1 MSMRS
6 GGRAVVL
13 TLVAAGMWLFA
24 TPPLD
29 PGTADFV
36 SAPPPVPPA
45 APVVEPPPLTLD
57 ELSARVDP
65 AVVTLTA
72 SAGYS
77 GVAGTGFVVAPDG
90 IVLTNFHVVE
100 NAADLSAV
108 NMGNGLIYDATVLG
122 YDKSRDVAVV
132 QLITASNLPVVEL
145 ASDSLP
151 DVGDAVTAV
160 GNASGAG
167 VLVPAP
173 GAVTAL
179 DQQVRT
185 RSSVDGSRNTL
196 DKMIRVDADVRAGDS
211 GGPLFDAWGR
221 VVGVNTAGLSDEAR
235 NGTEFTPPQ
244 APEAYAVPIGEAII
258 VLDQVLAG
266 KSGGTV
272 HVGPTPYFGVSVR
285 DVSVFENK
293 PAMGAAVVSV
303 NSDSPAELLGL
314 ATGDIIVSI
323 DGTEVRSSSDLSEAL
338 VGRIPGD
345 SAVIE
350 WVDDAGVT
358 TTDTV
363 TLAQGMPSA

>member
-1 MSMRS
+1 MRS
-6 GGRAVVL
+6 GGRAVML
-13 TLVAAGMWLFA
+13 TLVAAGLALFTA
-24 TPPLD
+24 PTLG
-29 PGTADFV
+29 PGTADFAA
-36 SAPPPVPPA
+36 APTPV

-65 AVVTLTA
+65 AVVTLSA
-72 SAGYS
+72 SAGFS

-100 NAADLSAV
+100 HATDISAV
-108 NMGNGLIYDATVLG
+108 HMGNGLIYDATVLG

-132 QLITASNLPVVEL
+132 QLITAADLPVVEL
-145 ASDSLP
+145 APDALP
-151 DVGDAVTAV
+151 EVGDAVTAI

-179 DQQVRT
+179 DQRVLT

-196 DKMIRVDADVRAGDS
+196 EGMIRVDADVRAGDS

-221 VVGVNTAGLSDEAR
+221 VVGVNTAGLSEDAR
-235 NGTEFTPPQ
+235 NGTEYSPPQ
-244 APEAYAVPIGEAII
+244 APEAYAVPIAEAVA
-258 VLDQVLAG
+258 VLDQVVSG
-266 KSGGTV
+266 RSGGTV

-293 PAMGAAVVSV
+293 PALGAAVVSV
-303 NSDSPAELLGL
+303 APDSPAQTLGL
-314 ATGDIIVSI
+314 SSTDIIVKF
-323 DGTEVRSSSDLSEAL
+323 DGTDVRSASDLSEAL
-338 VGRIPGD
+338 IGRVPGE
-345 SAVIE
+345 SAAVE
-350 WVDDAGVT
+350 WVDDSGIRSSG
-358 TTDTV
+358 TV

>member
-1 MSMRS
+1 MRS

-13 TLVAAGMWLFA
+13 TLVAAGTWLFA
-24 TPPLD
+24 TPQLD

-36 SAPPPVPPA
+36 ATPAPIAPP
-45 APVVEPPPLTLD
+45 APVVEPPPLALE

-65 AVVTLTA
+65 TIVTLSA
-72 SAGYS
+72 SDGFS

-100 NAADLSAV
+100 NAAEISAV
-108 NMGNGLIYDATVLG
+108 HMGNGLIYDATVLG

-132 QLITASNLPVVEL
+132 QLITAADLPVAEL
-145 ASDSLP
+145 APDSLP

-196 DKMIRVDADVRAGDS
+196 QKMIQVDADVRAGDS

-235 NGTEFTPPQ
+235 NGTEFSPPK
-244 APEAYAVPIGEAII
+244 APEAYAVPITEAVA

-266 KSGGTV
+266 QSGGTV

-285 DVSVFENK
+285 DVSVFENA

-303 NSDSPAELLGL
+303 NMDSPAEVLGL
-314 ATGDIIVSI
+314 SAGDIIVSL
-323 DGTEVRSSSDLSEAL
+323 DGADVESSSDLSEAL
-338 VGRIPGD
+338 AGRLPGD
-345 SAVIE
+345 AAVVE
-350 WVDDAGVT
+350 WVNDAGVRSSN
-358 TTDTV
+358 TV

>member
-1 MSMRS
+1 MRS

-13 TLVAAGMWLFA
+13 TLVAAGVWLFA

-29 PGTADFV
+29 PGTADFAA
-36 SAPPPVPPA
+36 APAPVPPV

-65 AVVTLTA
+65 AVVTLSA
-72 SAGYS
+72 SAGFS

-100 NAADLSAV
+100 FATEITAV

-132 QLITASNLPVVEL
+132 QLITAADLPVVEL
-145 ASDSLP
+145 APDPLP
-151 DVGDAVTAV
+151 DVGDAVTAI

-173 GAVTAL
+173 GTVTAL

-221 VVGVNTAGLSDEAR
+221 VVGVNTAGLSDDAR
-235 NGTEFTPPQ
+235 NGTEFVPPQ
-244 APEAYAVPIGEAII
+244 APEAYAVPIGEAVA

-266 KSGGTV
+266 QSGGTV

-285 DVSVFENK
+285 DVSVFDNK
-293 PAMGAAVVSV
+293 PAIGAAVVSV
-303 NSDSPAELLGL
+303 NSDSPAEILGL
-314 ATGDIIVSI
+314 SAGDIIVSL
-323 DGTEVRSSSDLSEAL
+323 DGTEVQSSSDLSQAL
-338 VGRIPGD
+338 IGRVPGD
-345 SAVIE
+345 SAVVE
-350 WVDDAGVT
+350 WVDDAGIT
-358 TTDTV
+358 TTGTV
-363 TLAQGMPSA
+363 TLAQGTPTA

>member
-1 MSMRS
+1 MRS

-13 TLVAAGMWLFA
+13 TLVAAGVWLFA
-24 TPPLD
+24 TPSLD

-36 SAPPPVPPA
+36 ATPAPAVVPVA
-45 APVVEPPPLTLD
+45 EPPPLTLE
-57 ELSARVDP
+57 ELTARVDP
-65 AVVTLTA
+65 TVVTLSA
-72 SAGYS
+72 SAGFS

-100 NAADLSAV
+100 NATDISAV
-108 NMGNGLIYDATVLG
+108 HMGNGLIYDATVLG

-132 QLITASNLPVVEL
+132 QLITAADLPVVEL
-145 ASDSLP
+145 APDPLP
-151 DVGDAVTAV
+151 EVGDAVTAV

-185 RSSVDGSRNTL
+185 RSSVDGSGNTL
-196 DKMIRVDADVRAGDS
+196 ERMIRVDADVRAGDS

-244 APEAYAVPIGEAII
+244 APEAYAVPISEAVS

-266 KSGGTV
+266 QSGGTV

-293 PAMGAAVVSV
+293 PAIGAAVVSV
-303 NSDSPAELLGL
+303 TFDSPAEVLGL
-314 ATGDIIVSI
+314 SAGDIIVTF
-323 DGTEVRSSSDLSEAL
+323 DGTEIGSSSDLSEAL
-338 VGRIPGD
+338 LGRRPGEP
-345 SAVIE
+345 AVVE

-358 TTDTV
+358 SSGTI
-363 TLAQGMPSA
+363 TLAAGMPTA

>member
-1 MSMRS
+1 MQS
-6 GGRAVVL
+6 GGRAFVL
-13 TLVAAGMWLFA
+13 TLVAAGAWLFA
-24 TPPLD
+24 TPLG
-29 PGTADFV
+29 PGVLGID
-36 SAPPPVPPA
+36 SPIQEPAPAP

-65 AVVTLTA
+65 TVVTLAA
-72 SAGYS
+72 SAGFS

-100 NAADLSAV
+100 NATEISAV
-108 NMGNGLIYDATVLG
+108 HMGNGLIYDATVLG

-132 QLITASNLPVVEL
+132 QLITAVDLPVVEL
-145 ASDSLP
+145 APDPLP
-151 DVGDAVTAV
+151 DVGDAVVAV

-185 RSSVDGSRNTL
+185 RSSVDGSGNTL

-235 NGTEFTPPQ
+235 NGTEFSPPQ
-244 APEAYAVPIGEAII
+244 APEAYAVPISEAVA
-258 VLDQVLAG
+258 VLDQVIAG
-266 KSGGTV
+266 QSGGTV

-303 NSDSPAELLGL
+303 TSDSPAEALGL
-314 ATGDIIVSI
+314 SAGDVIVRF
-323 DGTEVRSSSDLSEAL
+323 DGAEIGSSPDLSEAL
-338 VGRIPGD
+338 LGRRPDD
-345 SAVIE
+345 SAVVE
-350 WVDDAGVT
+350 WVDDTGATSSG
-358 TTDTV
+358 TV
-363 TLAQGMPSA
+363 TLAAGTPTA

>member
-1 MSMRS
+1 M
-6 GGRAVVL
+6 VL
-13 TLVAAGMWLFA
+13 TLVAAGVWFFA

-29 PGTADFV
+29 PGTADF
-36 SAPPPVPPA
+36 SAAQAVPT

-65 AVVTLTA
+65 TVVTLSA

-100 NAADLSAV
+100 NATELSAV
-108 NMGNGLIYDATVLG
+108 HMGNGLIYDATVLG

-132 QLITASNLPVVEL
+132 QLITAADLPVAEL
-145 ASDSLP
+145 AP
-151 DVGDAVTAV
+151 DPTPEVGDAVTAV

-196 DKMIRVDADVRAGDS
+196 DRMIRVDADVRAGDS

-235 NGTEFTPPQ
+235 NGTEFSPPQ
-244 APEAYAVPIGEAII
+244 APEAYAVPIAEAIA
-258 VLDQVLAG
+258 VLDQVVAG
-266 KSGGTV
+266 QSGGTV

-293 PAMGAAVVSV
+293 PAIGAAVVSV
-303 NSDSPAELLGL
+303 TSDSPAATLGL
-314 ATGDIIVSI
+314 AAGDIIVKF
-323 DGTEVRSSSDLSEAL
+323 DGTDIQSSSDLSEAL
-338 VGRIPGD
+338 IVRYPGD
-345 SAVIE
+345 TAIVESVDPQGIRRSA
-350 WVDDAGVT
+350 
-358 TTDTV
+358 TV
-363 TLAQGMPSA
+363 TLAQGSPTA